1 MTATALLEQ
10 VHALGVDVCVVGD
23 RLRLRPASRLSPELI
38 ATLRAHKAELLAA
51 LRPERQH
58 EDNRVGAWQPPGAI
72 TRRCPSCG
80 SGLQPDDAD
89 GAMCSTCRSGI
100 EHLVPRRVQ

>member
-1 MTATALLEQ
+1 MTAAALLEQ
-10 VHALGVDVCVVGD
+10 VRLLGVDVHVVGD
-23 RLRLRPASRLSPELI
+23 RLRLRPASRLSSELLES
-38 ATLRAHKAELLAA
+38 LRSHKPAVLAA
-51 LRPERQH
+51 LRAERHH